1 VPIATTANGTIS
13 GAFAGV
19 TGGYTVSIAS
29 GQVLLAYTPPPP
41 AGTIIMVR

>member
-29 GQVLLAYTPPPP
+29 GQVLLTPSSPR
-41 AGTIIMVR
+41 GMIIICR